1 MEKKITKPE
10 ILIKF
15 YENHLDAQLDDG
27 YIREQKDVWIEYDWF
42 KNLVLCKNSIGYKI
56 EDVLEDNQD
65 GKYLPLWK
73 DTEDTYTPE
82 ELLSTIEDDLDI
94 ITNNFLNY
102 NTL

>member
-15 YENHLDAQLDDG
+15 YENHLDAQLDEG

-42 KNLVLCKNSIGYKI
+42 KNLVLGKNSIGYKI

-65 GKYLPLWK
+65 GEYLPLWK

-102 NTL
+102 NMF